1 MFGYS
6 KQLNNITIR
15 YFSKPYINLAGSIEA
30 LKLQLDMCVHFLNLM
45 IVTRRETTYKDS
57 TSGSNYRSRLQN
69 LQLMEGLFVI
79 PEANFRDWTFQDF
92 INDWG
97 INHLTR
103 DIPSTIQDKGQ
114 QGKSET
120 DNRSALKT
128 ASCQGGLDPPQREV
142 LWSYFNV

>member
-79 PEANFRDWTFQDF
+79 PEANFRD
-92 INDWG
+92 
-97 INHLTR
+97 
-103 DIPSTIQDKGQ
+103 
-114 QGKSET
+114 
-120 DNRSALKT
+120 
-128 ASCQGGLDPPQREV
+128 
-142 LWSYFNV
+142 